1 MYLHL
6 RCSRNSQTV
15 WHGDRKGASHAAAR
29 TVSTSEACRFYVCLD
44 FDLCCSI
51 KQQQLLQ
58 GNLIWYFVA
67 SFHNTHTHM
76 LVTDK
81 TLLQLQPR
89 LEAVNLLTHKTHKTH
104 AKQSIPTHGSCCLCS
119 GCCCFCYSSSCFS
132 WRCDFFTAYFPAA
145 SQKAMDFHLT
155 LSHIIVVRR
164 HSWVEL
170 SRDATRRD
178 ATRRVRVSKSK
189 CECECEW
196 VFADSHREC
205 LRLIKRNIFSH
216 AAATTTLESL
226 PARSGIWQCHKT
238 CHYSCPR
245 PSAAGSQLRS
255 HTTPPSPS
263 SQPPPCPPL

>member
-1 MYLHL
+1 
-6 RCSRNSQTV
+6 
-15 WHGDRKGASHAAAR
+15 
-29 TVSTSEACRFYVCLD
+29 
-44 FDLCCSI
+44 
-51 KQQQLLQ
+51 
-58 GNLIWYFVA
+58 
-67 SFHNTHTHM
+67 M

-196 VFADSHREC
+196 VFADSHCEC